1 MISSTASVLNYYLVS
16 YGRTWR
22 GTVLSSFVLP
32 VLFVLGFGLS
42 VGNLVNASGR
52 LGPESYLQ
60 FIAPAM
66 IASTAMQVGAG
77 EASWPVLARFQWMR
91 VYDSMVATPLRV
103 GDILAGDVLFMT
115 FRIVTTSAVFLAVT
129 ALFGAIQSWWGL
141 LIPVIA
147 ALLGLAFAA
156 PMFALTGRVTTA
168 NSFPFVGRFLIVPM
182 SLFSG
187 VFFSVS
193 ALNPWVRWFAYIS
206 PLWHGV
212 QLSRAAAD
220 HDHGSMM
227 AAFGHVAYLL
237 VWVIGGLT
245 LAYLSFRRRLSD

>member
-1 MISSTASVLNYYLVS
+1 
-16 YGRTWR
+16 
-22 GTVLSSFVLP
+22 
-32 VLFVLGFGLS
+32 
-42 VGNLVNASGR
+42 
-52 LGPESYLQ
+52 
-60 FIAPAM
+60 
-66 IASTAMQVGAG
+66 
-77 EASWPVLARFQWMR
+77 
-91 VYDSMVATPLRV
+91 
-103 GDILAGDVLFMT
+103 
-115 FRIVTTSAVFLAVT
+115 AVFLAVT

-156 PMFALTGRVTTA
+156 TMFALTGRVTTA

-212 QLSRAAAD
+212 KLSRAAAD

-227 AAFGHVAYLL
+227 AAF
-237 VWVIGGLT
+237 
-245 LAYLSFRRRLSD
+245 